1 MGGGGEGEA
10 STTRHSLIRKEDTFM
25 KKAKGKPEDSEENP
39 QCGFTGIKE
48 TELGQSR
55 GLCSVQQKR
64 GFEETKPAEG
74 RNGLNFKE

>member
-10 STTRHSLIRKEDTFM
+10 STTRHSLIHKEDEFM
-25 KKAKGKPEDSEENP
+25 KKAEARPEDSEGN

-55 GLCSVQQKR
+55 GPCSGQWKR
-64 GFEETKPAEG
+64 GAEDTKMAEG
-74 RNGLNFKE
+74 RNGSEL